1 MGALVMIL
9 VKLSYMAALSIW
21 EEKIMKNLKSHFLS
35 GLVVAGA
42 LAAGLGVA
50 HADPIKIGIANFGE
64 HPQLNAAIAGFKTAL
79 GENGYVEGKD
89 VVYSESHTNFDASLV
104 PQMIAKLQAEQ
115 PKLIYT
121 ITTPVSQIAK
131 KALAGSGINVV
142 FSAVTDPVAAKLVPS
157 WEAGDEGMTGATD
170 LQDMAA
176 VMAFTKKL
184 LPEAKRFGVPYNPG
198 EANDVA
204 LLEKIKEVAPA
215 AGFEVV
221 EVGVDNIN
229 DIQQRVASL
238 SGKADVIYTPASNL
252 LQPAIAAVSAAA
264 RQAGIPIVN
273 SDDGAVRD
281 GVVPASFAVNYT
293 QVGMNAGKIAAEILK
308 GKDPKTIA
316 PSRPAYEDHAPTIS
330 KKAMAAFGIEIPA
343 SLADCG
349 CIVD

>member
-1 MGALVMIL
+1 MR
-9 VKLSYMAALSIW
+9 
-21 EEKIMKNLKSHFLS
+21 NLKSGLLS
-35 GLVVAGA
+35 GLFVAGA
-42 LAAGLGVA
+42 LAASLGA
-50 HADPIKIGIANFGE
+50 AIADPIKIGIANFGE
-64 HPQLNAAIAGFKTAL
+64 HPQLNASITGFKQAL
-79 GENGYVEGKD
+79 SENGFVEGKD
-89 VVYSESHTNFDASLV
+89 VVYTESHTNFDASLV

-121 ITTPVSQIAK
+121 VTTPVSQIAK
-131 KALAGSGINVV
+131 KALAGSGISVV

-157 WEAGDEGMTGATD
+157 WDAGDEGMTGATD

-176 VMAFTKKL
+176 VMEFTKKL
-184 LPEAKRFGVPYNPG
+184 LPNAKRFGVPYNPG

-221 EVGVDNIN
+221 AVGVDNVN
-229 DIQQRVASL
+229 DIQQRIASFA
-238 SGKADVIYTPASNL
+238 GKADVIYTPASNL
-252 LQPAIAAVSAAA
+252 LQPAVAAVSAAA

-273 SDDGAVRD
+273 SDDGAVRN

-308 GKDPKTIA
+308 GADPKTIA
-316 PSRPAYEDHAPTIS
+316 PSRPAYADHAPTIS
-330 KKAMAAFGIEIPA
+330 KKAMAAFGVEIPE

>member
-1 MGALVMIL
+1 MR
-9 VKLSYMAALSIW
+9 
-21 EEKIMKNLKSHFLS
+21 NLKSGLLS
-35 GLVVAGA
+35 GLVLAGA
-42 LAAGLGVA
+42 LAASLGA
-50 HADPIKIGIANFGE
+50 AIAEPIKIGIANFGE
-64 HPQLNAAIAGFKTAL
+64 HPQLNASIAGFKKAL
-79 GENGYVEGKD
+79 ADNGFVEGKD
-89 VVYSESHTNFDASLV
+89 VVYTESHTNFDASLV

-121 ITTPVSQIAK
+121 VTTPVSQIAK
-131 KALAGSGINVV
+131 KALAGSGINIV

-157 WEAGDEGMTGATD
+157 WDAGDEGMTGATD

-176 VMAFTKKL
+176 VMEFTKKL
-184 LPEAKRFGVPYNPG
+184 LPNAKRFGVPYNPG

-221 EVGVDNIN
+221 AVGVDNVN
-229 DIQQRVASL
+229 DIQQRIASFA
-238 SGKADVIYTPASNL
+238 GKADVIYTPASNL
-252 LQPAIAAVSAAA
+252 LQPAVAAVSAAA

-273 SDDGAVRD
+273 SDDGAVRN

-330 KKAMAAFGIEIPA
+330 KKAMAAFGVEIPESMA
-343 SLADCG
+343 NCG

>member
-1 MGALVMIL
+1 
-9 VKLSYMAALSIW
+9 
-21 EEKIMKNLKSHFLS
+21 MKKFKTGLLS
-35 GLVVAGA
+35 GLIVAGA
-42 LAAGLGVA
+42 FAASLATAV
-50 HADPIKIGIANFGE
+50 ADPIKIGVANFGE
-64 HPQLNAAIAGFKTAL
+64 HPQLNAAIAGFKQAL
-79 GENGYVEGKD
+79 TDGGYAEGKD

-104 PQMIAKLQAEQ
+104 PQMIAKLQAEN
-115 PKLIYT
+115 PKLMYT

-131 KALAGSGINVV
+131 KALAGSGIPIV
-142 FSAVTDPVAAKLVPS
+142 FAAVTDPVAAKLVPS

-184 LPEAKRFGVPYNPG
+184 LPNAKRFGVPFNPG

-204 LLEKIKEVAPA
+204 LVAKIKEVAPA

-221 EVGVDNIN
+221 EVGVDNVN
-229 DIQQRVASL
+229 DIQQRIASL
-238 SGKADVIYTPASNL
+238 AGKVDVIYTPASNL

-273 SDDGAVRD
+273 SDDGAVRKD
-281 GVVPASFAVNYT
+281 IVPASFAVNYT
-293 QVGMNAGKIAAEILK
+293 QVGINAGKIAIEILK
-308 GKDPKTIA
+308 GKDPKEIP

-330 KKAMAAFGIEIPA
+330 KKAMAEFGIEIPA